1 MRQNRL
7 DALLKVTYNQFKA
20 LDDKEQKRITSVLV
34 SAMNKR
40 IKRLGLAKDKEG
52 NEIGKLSPT
61 YQAYENRIK
70 KGKSGYYSVKG
81 LTGDE
86 LYNRFEALQGS
97 LKKATSVREW
107 KKQRS
112 KTLKDFNLE
121 DITLDEEK
129 AFWNLYR
136 KFQEDKTRYSQH
148 KKDISD
154 KIVKY
159 VASHLES
166 LGYDYTAKTKKQILK
181 FVKEDY
187 EKDKG
192 RKTRERR
199 TRSTSAILP
208 NEESEEY

>member
-7 DALLKVTYNQFKA
+7 DALFKVSYKQFQA
-20 LDDKEQKRITSVLV
+20 LTPKEQKRITSILV

-40 IKRLGLAKDKEG
+40 IKRLGKYKDSEG

-97 LKKATSVREW
+97 LQKATSVREW

-112 KTLKDFNLE
+112 KTLSDLNLE

>member
-1 MRQNRL
+1 MKNNIL
-7 DALLKVTYNQFKA
+7 DALYKVSYKQFKA
-20 LDDKEQKRITSVLV
+20 LDDKEQKRITSILV

-40 IKRLGLAKDKEG
+40 IKRLGKT
-52 NEIGKLSPT
+52 EIGRLSPT
-61 YQAYENRIK
+61 YQAYEKRVE
-70 KGKSGYYSVKG
+70 KGGGYYSVKG
-81 LTGDE
+81 LTGDA
-86 LYNRFEALQGS
+86 LYNRFEALQQS
-97 LKKATSVREW
+97 LQKATSVREW

-112 KTLKDFNLE
+112 KTLSDLNLE

-166 LGYDYTAKTKKQILK
+166 LGYDYTAKTRKQILK